1 MIKWIYGYAYSDVIF
16 LATAGDS
23 KIAHPKM
30 EIVIF
35 IFGKPDSTTVCSVY
49 IAALCLDVN
58 LKNIIELIRENRFDE
73 YPEGEAEPLACI
85 PTISDLPK
93 K

>member
-1 MIKWIYGYAYSDVIF
+1 
-16 LATAGDS
+16 
-23 KIAHPKM
+23 M

-35 IFGKPDSTTVCSVY
+35 IFGKPESTTVCSVY

-58 LKNIIELIRENRFDE
+58 LKNIIELIRENRFDV

-85 PTISDLPK
+85 PTISDLPPPGFRCNTDIVSTMMDNRSIS
-93 K
+93 